1 MNEFCMNSVFQ
12 GKNLFFSLTSTSPF
26 FSAPFFIAIFLIL
39 LSICYRRF
47 FLYMRV
53 LACTAAFFLLRFDV
67 TILLIISLSCCCSL
81 VSSFALF
88 VHFSV
93 CALQFQRCYSLSPR
107 LFLLLCIL
115 QFGGSSFL
123 LLRFVVEYMR
133 KCLCWLCDK

>member
-26 FSAPFFIAIFLIL
+26 FSAPFFIAIFLVP

-93 CALQFQRCYSLSPR
+93 CAISTLLFSLSTA
-107 LFLLLCIL
+107 F
-115 QFGGSSFL
+115 
-123 LLRFVVEYMR
+123 FVVVLLIVWR
-133 KCLCWLCDK
+133 QLFFAVAFCC